1 MMFGGAWSDLLPR
14 LGTAVILAG
23 VAAGALWMVG
33 LIFKCLLLLAVTLMH
48 WELGQM
54 LNRMSRQSGRFA
66 ASFAAFTFL
75 FALLA
80 HSWWW
85 SLIWMILGA
94 AIQPL
99 FFFAHKRSGFIVSLA
114 IFFTGFVLISLR
126 DTAGLKL
133 VFWLLALVIVT
144 DLGGYFGGRLIGGP
158 KLIPRFSPKKT
169 WSGAVTGWAFAVGWS
184 LWVAETAIPGLSLT
198 SLIGLTII
206 LSMMSQ
212 VGDMGESA
220 LKRVC
225 NIKDSSQL
233 LPGHG
238 GLMDRFDGMVG
249 ATLAFGALSPFLVGV

>member
-1 MMFGGAWSDLLPR
+1 MMAGEAWSDLLPR
-14 LGTAVILAG
+14 LGTAVILTG
-23 VAAGALWMVG
+23 VAAGALWIGGVV
-33 LIFKCLLLLAVTLMH
+33 FKCLLLIAVTLMH

-54 LNRMSRQSGRFA
+54 LNPMSRQSGRFA

-75 FALLA
+75 LA
-80 HSWWW
+80 FLSASWWW
-85 SLIWMILGA
+85 ALIWMILGA

-99 FFFAHKRSGFIVSLA
+99 FFYAHKRSGFIVSLA
-114 IFFTGFVLISLR
+114 IFFTGFILISLR
-126 DTAGLKL
+126 DNAGLGI
-133 VFWLLALVIVT
+133 VFWLLALVIMT

-158 KLIPRFSPKKT
+158 KLIPRYSPKKT
-169 WSGAVTGWAFAVGWS
+169 WSGAVTGWAFAVGLS
-184 LWVAETAIPGLSLT
+184 LSVAEAALPGLSLT
-198 SLIGLTII
+198 SVIGLTIV

-212 VGDMGESA
+212 VGDISESA

-238 GLMDRFDGMVG
+238 GVMDRFDGTVG